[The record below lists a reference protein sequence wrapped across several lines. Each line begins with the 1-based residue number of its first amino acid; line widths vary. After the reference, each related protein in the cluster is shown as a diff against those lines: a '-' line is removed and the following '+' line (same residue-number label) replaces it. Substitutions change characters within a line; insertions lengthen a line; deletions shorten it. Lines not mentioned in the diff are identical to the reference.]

1 MKLGVFLYYKYL
13 ITWAKVRD
21 KIRAEV
27 PHLWCLS
34 NVVKDAACYLH
45 GGINLNPGATLVP
58 SCQQPQGNQ
67 LMRMVGDSYM
77 AQQDF

>member
-1 MKLGVFLYYKYL
+1 M
-13 ITWAKVRD
+13 
-21 KIRAEV
+21 
-27 PHLWCLS
+27 
-34 NVVKDAACYLH
+34 VKNAASYLH

-58 SCQQPQGNQ
+58 PYQQPQGKQ